1 MKSKVIIVLV
11 YTGIIT
17 FVLPVQGARVK
28 IHLAKKFASDAL
40 QLIPHERTSRQAT
53 ACADMMEVSRSS
65 LELSGMLSMLNQ
77 RVRFYRS
84 QHATQTIVEFLRI
97 TDVPGIP
104 GMVTIENV
112 LETLRNEGCPIYIY
126 GGVVR
131 DQFLGR
137 APNDVDVEVD
147 CSITTVVRIC
157 KREWGQMNC
166 GEESD
171 NITHIGT
178 QDNPKQVDLAPTTST
193 FNSSLSN
200 LEYTANSLAYD
211 TNGND
216 VIIDLPGNGVSDVC
230 ARKIRI
236 PSDDNSEQSW
246 DAWRRADNTGK
257 KLFRFWKL
265 RSKGFTAHNRATED
279 YIVRYAMEAIGGQN
293 PTGAGFKLFYCRAVY
308 DVSYNAIQNTCPTT
322 GNVCTDKSNTAATY
336 MRVLTE
342 DFGNDYVNMLQIPTC
357 SGK

>member
-1 MKSKVIIVLV
+1 MKPEVVIVLV
-11 YTGIIT
+11 FIGIVT
-17 FVLPVQGARVK
+17 FVLPAQGARVR
-28 IHLAKKFASDAL
+28 IHLAKKLASDGL
-40 QLIPHERTSRQAT
+40 QLITHERTSRQAT
-53 ACADMMEVSRSS
+53 ACADMMEVPRSS
-65 LELSGMLSMLNQ
+65 LQLSGMLSMLNQ

-84 QHATQTIVEFLRI
+84 RHASQTIAEFLRI
-97 TDVPGIP
+97 APVSGIQ
-104 GMVTIENV
+104 GTIENV
-112 LETLRNEGCPIYIY
+112 LETLRSEGCPVYIY

-147 CSITTVVRIC
+147 CTITTVVMIC

-171 NITHIGT
+171 RITHIGT
-178 QDNPKQVDLAPTTST
+178 PDNPSEQVDLYPTTST
-193 FNSSLSN
+193 FYGSLSN

-246 DAWRRADNTGK
+246 DEWRRADSSGK

-279 YIVRYAMEAIGGQN
+279 YIVRYSMEAIGGQS
-293 PTGAGFKLFYCRAVY
+293 PTGAGFKSFYCSAVY
-308 DVSYNAIQNTCPTT
+308 DVSYNPIQNTCQATA
-322 GNVCTDKSNTAATY
+322 NVCTEKSSTAAGY
-336 MRVLTE
+336 MRVLNE
-342 DFGNDYVNMLQIPTC
+342 DFGSDYVNMLQLPTC